1 MWCLVQLSNHTSFI
15 SLQSFSLTSC
25 SCLVIS
31 YWEWLCK
38 SVNSN
43 RGSCCHFLGF
53 PHRFRNC
60 VSLRVFISVHCFIT
74 FSIVSR
80 GCGPVQLQCSVSS
93 CGFKMVMLTLNPM
106 NGTTLDYK
114 LPDTILMKTKH
125 VKYSLRVVVVII
137 IIIQR
142 NSVDK
147 LLIKGS

>member
-1 MWCLVQLSNHTSFI
+1 MLLKLKALGSVWRSAHKWSDMWCLMWLGNHTSFI

-25 SCLVIS
+25 SFLVIS
-31 YWEWLCK
+31 FWEWLCK

-74 FSIVSR
+74 FSVMSR

-93 CGFKMVMLTLNPM
+93 CCFKMVWIWMGPDLTTNYLTRPWWRQNMLNT
-106 NGTTLDYK
+106 
-114 LPDTILMKTKH
+114 
-125 VKYSLRVVVVII
+125 R
-137 IIIQR
+137 
-142 NSVDK
+142 
-147 LLIKGS
+147 